1 MGNSR
6 FKCSVII
13 PVYNVENYLEETIQS
28 VIHQTIGFKKNI
40 QIILV
45 NDGSPDDSGKICEK
59 YQREYPDNIVYVE
72 QKNAGVSAA
81 RNNGLKY
88 AEGEIINFLDSDDK
102 WGKTAF
108 KRAYRFFQ
116 KYGNEI
122 DIVAG
127 RIKYFEMKDN
137 YHVLDYKFDNDK
149 LVDIQKDHEYI
160 QLSMA
165 TTFVRAEALKGR
177 QFDSRIRYGEDCLL
191 INTIL
196 FDKCKYGVIRDCVYY
211 YRMRNT
217 GTSAMQNT
225 ISQKTWY
232 FDTEKLVFQ
241 HLLEMSKEKF
251 GKPIKYVQYLVMYD
265 MKWRLRTVV
274 PSGVLTEE

>member
-1 MGNSR
+1 MRTAGVVTESEKKRIMENSR
-6 FKCSVII
+6 FKFSVII

-177 QFDSRIRYGEDCLL
+177 QFDSRIRYGGGLSFDQYPYYLTSVNMALFEIVYIIIVCV
-191 INTIL
+191 IPEHPQCKTQFPRRHGIL
-196 FDKCKYGVIRDCVYY
+196 TQKNLYFSTFLRCPKRSLASRSNMY
-211 YRMRNT
+211 
-217 GTSAMQNT
+217 S
-225 ISQKTWY
+225 IS
-232 FDTEKLVFQ
+232 LC
-241 HLLEMSKEKF
+241 M
-251 GKPIKYVQYLVMYD
+251 I
-265 MKWRLRTVV
+265 
-274 PSGVLTEE
+274 

>member
-1 MGNSR
+1 MENSR
-6 FKCSVII
+6 FKFSVII

-116 KYGNEI
+116 KYGNQTENGNFPNFPFI
-122 DIVAG
+122 RNFFTFRKKRDRMITE
-127 RIKYFEMKDN
+127 R
-137 YHVLDYKFDNDK
+137 L
-149 LVDIQKDHEYI
+149 IQIE
-160 QLSMA
+160 
-165 TTFVRAEALKGR
+165 
-177 QFDSRIRYGEDCLL
+177 
-191 INTIL
+191 
-196 FDKCKYGVIRDCVYY
+196 
-211 YRMRNT
+211 
-217 GTSAMQNT
+217 
-225 ISQKTWY
+225 
-232 FDTEKLVFQ
+232 
-241 HLLEMSKEKF
+241 
-251 GKPIKYVQYLVMYD
+251 
-265 MKWRLRTVV
+265 
-274 PSGVLTEE
+274 

>member
-6 FKCSVII
+6 FKFSVII

-102 WGKTAF
+102 WGK
-108 KRAYRFFQ
+108 RF
-116 KYGNEI
+116 
-122 DIVAG
+122 
-127 RIKYFEMKDN
+127 
-137 YHVLDYKFDNDK
+137 
-149 LVDIQKDHEYI
+149 
-160 QLSMA
+160 
-165 TTFVRAEALKGR
+165 
-177 QFDSRIRYGEDCLL
+177 
-191 INTIL
+191 
-196 FDKCKYGVIRDCVYY
+196 
-211 YRMRNT
+211 
-217 GTSAMQNT
+217 
-225 ISQKTWY
+225 
-232 FDTEKLVFQ
+232 
-241 HLLEMSKEKF
+241 
-251 GKPIKYVQYLVMYD
+251 
-265 MKWRLRTVV
+265 
-274 PSGVLTEE
+274 